1 MEGDSHQSSA
11 KFGGVS
17 VADKT
22 PVCLY
27 HKDISHRLQPVV
39 IQAGFGTV
47 DWPI

>member
-1 MEGDSHQSSA
+1 MEGDSHLSSA

-17 VADKT
+17 VTDKT
-22 PVCLY
+22 PACLY
-27 HKDISHRLQPVV
+27 HKDIIHSLQSVL